1 MKQLIGTYAVGRITE
16 VYFPKYIYHVV
27 SWENFQFT
35 DWIFN

>member
-1 MKQLIGTYAVGRITE
+1 MKQSIGTYALGSIKE
-16 VYFPKYIYHVV
+16 VYFAKHIYRIV